1 LSAALAEIRALAGIV
16 DELDYYAILGVER
29 AAPASSIRA
38 AYHAAARRFHP
49 DVHRELDAGTR
60 AEAERI
66 AKRITEAYAVL
77 RDPRRRQLYDERLAE
92 SPEAH
97 RLRLVEAEF
106 EAGRRSTE
114 AAHGRTPNGRRYFTL
129 ARTELERGDVA
140 AATRH
145 LQMALTFE
153 PDNESF
159 RELLDRIRKNRR

>member
-1 LSAALAEIRALAGIV
+1 MSAALAEIRALAGIV

-29 AAPASSIRA
+29 GAPVSSIRT

-49 DVHRELDAGTR
+49 DAHRDLEGGAR

-77 RDPRRRQLYDERLAE
+77 RDPRRRKLYDERLSE

-97 RLRLVEAEF
+97 RLRLVEAEA
-106 EAGRRSTE
+106 EVDRRSSE

-129 ARTELERGDVA
+129 ARSEIDRGDVA

-153 PDNESF
+153 PGNESF
-159 RELLDRIRKNRR
+159 RDLLDQIRKGRR